1 MTLTGKERAR
11 SVGVPLVEAE
21 HEPARNPRLLTL
33 HRFLVGGKPVQ
44 FDEKEETVLLG
55 GDKLILKGWIELRNR
70 LDLLFL
76 HSNAAKKGPD
86 SSRSRTSGFLG
97 ANHEKITSLQR
108 GYIRPVPERSWWM
121 RLLGVVSSR
130 DIKYIITDEEI
141 NGC

>member
-11 SVGVPLVEAE
+11 SVGVNLVEAE
-21 HEPARNPRLLTL
+21 HEPTRNPRRLIL
-33 HRFLVGGKPVQ
+33 HRFLAAGKPVQ
-44 FDEKEETVLLG
+44 FDEKEEVVILG
-55 GDKLILKGWIELRNR
+55 GDKLSIKDWIELRNR
-70 LDLLFL
+70 IDQLFL
-76 HSNAAKKGPD
+76 HSNTARKGPD
-86 SSRSRTSGFLG
+86 PSRSRTSGFLG